1 MVGYLSEMLDVKHLL
16 NVQVRRLSLG
26 ERMKMELIAS
36 LIHKPQILFL
46 DEPTIGLDFISQKAI
61 QQFLADFNEKLKTT
75 IILTSHYMNDIE
87 NLCKRAIVINQ
98 GKVVYDGEL
107 SNVNGL
113 LNQKKIVKLQLEEP
127 VELYILEKYGTVKK
141 RDQLSAVVEVE
152 KKDVRRISMLM
163 LEDLPILDLT
173 IEDIPIEEGIEVLYK
188 ENREEVK

>member
-1 MVGYLSEMLDVKHLL
+1 
-16 NVQVRRLSLG
+16 
-26 ERMKMELIAS
+26 MELIAS

>member
-1 MVGYLSEMLDVKHLL
+1 
-16 NVQVRRLSLG
+16 
-26 ERMKMELIAS
+26 
-36 LIHKPQILFL
+36 
-46 DEPTIGLDFISQKAI
+46 
-61 QQFLADFNEKLKTT
+61 
-75 IILTSHYMNDIE
+75 
-87 NLCKRAIVINQ
+87 
-98 GKVVYDGEL
+98 VYDGEL